1 MRKSITQR
9 HLYGCAVAC
18 LAFVLQTPYTK
29 ALKLLKTKQKIYKGS
44 SCRELLSILQ
54 ENSLAYNYKYLSKK
68 KSWNIGEP
76 LVVVYIKKSKKYPAG
91 HFLVRYRDKWMDPWI
106 NFRFGAKEAKAKS
119 GFRKSLPGEPNFA
132 FATFAQT
139 LKF

>member
-44 SCRELLSILQ
+44 SCRELLSLLQ

-68 KSWNIGEP
+68 KSWKIDEP
-76 LVVVYIKKSKKYPAG
+76 LTIVYIKKSKKSPAG
-91 HFLVRYRDKWMDPWI
+91 HFLVWYRNKWMDPWI
-106 NFRFGAKEAKAKS
+106 NFRVGAKVAKAKS
-119 GFRKSLPGEPNFA
+119 GFRKDLPGKPIYALFP
-132 FATFAQT
+132 
-139 LKF
+139 KP